1 MDDICLLILQL
12 VQEFVHI
19 KKSQEAN
26 RRTNDNMDYMC
37 LLTSQFVQ
45 DFAILQKHLSQAA
58 NTDTTLT
65 NDDMDRIRLLIF
77 EDNKPLHL
85 LQDK

>member
-1 MDDICLLILQL
+1 MT
-12 VQEFVHI
+12 FVYLSYSWCKSLFI
-19 KKSQEAN
+19 KKKSQEAN

-37 LLTSQFVQ
+37 LLTTQFVQ

-77 EDNKPLHL
+77 EDNKPPHL